1 MKNIA
6 IVSVV
11 AALFS
16 TAAFAGGL
24 GNTNTEALSF
34 STKNVDLTLSATN
47 EQLDVVSVGVN
58 VLPTTFA
65 GLDGIGNATLAYND
79 NTDQIAAT
87 LGYSASKTFGK
98 ITAYGTVAEAY
109 TKTAH
114 ATDGTWSFQ
123 PKAGVSLA
131 ATDKLAVYTEVGSNF
146 WNASNG
152 YSNEGQYATIGVK
165 YTVADKITLN
175 PGITRTFNT
184 SNNES
189 NLSLKAAVVF

>member
-6 IVSVV
+6 ITSI
-11 AALFS
+11 AATLFA
-16 TAAFAGGL
+16 TASFAATV
-24 GNTNTEALSF
+24 GNTNSEALSF
-34 STKNVDLTLSATN
+34 TTKNAEFTLGATN
-47 EQLDVVSVGVN
+47 EKLDVVSAGVS

-65 GLDGIGNATLAYND
+65 GFDGVGNATLAYND

-87 LGYSASKTFGK
+87 LGYTASKTLGK
-98 ITAYGTVAEAY
+98 VTAYGTVAEAY

-114 ATDGTWSFQ
+114 VTDGVWSFQ

-131 ATDKLAVYTEVGSNF
+131 ATDKLAVYTEVGRNF

-165 YTVADKITLN
+165 YTVADKVTLV

-184 SNNES
+184 SNDET
-189 NLSLKAAVVF
+189 NLSLKVAVAF